1 MKTRKLLTALLAA
14 SLILSGVFCATGLL
28 VSADEPAHGYVT
40 DGLVSLYSGTHNSD
54 NGHDPSATVW
64 QDIVG
69 DNDLDVTGS
78 EFNEQGLFM
87 SEDDQHHFP
96 QPIVDLVNGEEF
108 TVEIFFGAFDSVGS
122 AYNTFLNSRNDNFA
136 LYREVGADVIVLKF
150 GGNPGTERPRVYDG
164 LACLEYGLISVTY
177 KVDGDCR
184 IYVDG
189 ELAAEVPCDR
199 FMNAD
204 NLFIGLAMDVKAYEA
219 TYRSIRFY
227 DRELTADE
235 IAANAAV
242 DGFEAPPETT
252 EAPTEE
258 PTEEPTD
265 APTDA
270 PTEYTVSFEIN
281 GYPFDQPAAVTV
293 VEGECVSQPTVD
305 LPDDG
310 SRFDGW
316 YTSPDCNA
324 DSKFDFATPIA
335 GDMTLYAALIPLET
349 VASTTEPTEAPTAE
363 PTDTPT
369 EAPTAEPTD
378 APTEASTAVDT
389 TAETTEEASSG
400 CKASALLSGSLL
412 VALLAGVS
420 TCVKRKD

>member
-227 DRELTADE
+227 DRELTAEE
-235 IAANAAV
+235 IAVNAAV
-242 DGFEAPPETT
+242 DGFAQPEIEETT
-252 EAPTEE
+252 EAPTEQ
-258 PTEEPTD
+258 PTET
-265 APTDA
+265 
-270 PTEYTVSFEIN
+270 PTEAPVQYTVSFEISGGIYTN
-281 GYPFDQPAAVTV
+281 PAPVTV
-293 VEGECVSQPTVD
+293 NAGECVAEPNVD
-305 LPDDG
+305 LVEDG
-310 SRFDGW
+310 SSLDCW
-316 YTSPDCNA
+316 YTSPDRTE
-324 DSKFDFATPIA
+324 DSKFDFSTPIT
-335 GDMTLYAALIPLET
+335 GDLTLYATRIPLE
-349 VASTTEPTEAPTAE
+349 TEAPTAE
-363 PTDTPT
+363 PTAEPTEEPTAEPT
-369 EAPTAEPTD
+369 EAPTT
-378 APTEASTAVDT
+378 APAGESESLTVEVSE
-389 TAETTEEASSG
+389 ETLPSSG
-400 CKASALLSGSLL
+400 CGAVLSGAALI
-412 VALLAGVS
+412 VLLAGVIPFI
-420 TCVKRKD
+420 KRKD